1 MYLYTNLSAEPITI
15 GYSPVFY
22 MTSEQ
27 LGTVVL
33 TIVSDTTALWDF
45 TISVSLWDFT
55 IAVSTA
61 SSILSAAS
69 KFSSFPS
76 HELTT
81 KCGERSVVLLYIV
94 STALAVPG
102 SDYEELDG
110 EVILFPAGADYV
122 THTINITQDTLCEI
136 ATNPEGDEQFLSVIQ
151 STSGPGTVIVD
162 QHLAT
167 VIIDDSSEP
176 ECGEYK
182 QCLLGRF

>member
-45 TISVSLWDFT
+45 TISVSTD
-55 IAVSTA
+55 SE
-61 SSILSAAS
+61 AAS

>member
-45 TISVSLWDFT
+45 TISVSTD
-55 IAVSTA
+55 SE
-61 SSILSAAS
+61 AAS
-69 KFSSFPS
+69 KFSNFPS

-81 KCGERSVVLLYIV
+81 ECGERCPLSVVLLYIV
-94 STALAVPG
+94 STALAAPG